1 MISWSRRA
9 FLRCAVLPV
18 ATVLVGASLGVLLP
32 STAQAAGCSPRTGPA
47 QRQVES
53 YLGLPVD
60 GTASHA
66 DCRAVQRF
74 QRRMDI
80 RPTAGYA
87 GPLTSSVVSRLS
99 RASLGSCGYSA
110 GLRVCVDL
118 THQVMWITR
127 SGKRIH
133 GPVPIRTGR
142 TGLITP
148 TGTFKIQDKKT
159 STISSYFKV
168 KLPYWQRF
176 YRDMGFHQTTTWLYD
191 PGSPGSHGCINL
203 LPPDAKALFSYTRR
217 GTPVKIFGRKPGT

>member
-1 MISWSRRA
+1 MTRWSRRA
-9 FLRCAVLPV
+9 LLRCGTLSLTV
-18 ATVLVGASLGVLLP
+18 VLVGAGLGVLMP
-32 STAQAAGCSPRTGPA
+32 STAQAAGCTPRTGPA
-47 QRQVES
+47 QRQVEA
-53 YLGLPVD
+53 YLGLSVD
-60 GTASHA
+60 GVASKS
-66 DCRAVQRF
+66 DCLAVQRF

-87 GPLTSSVVSRLS
+87 GPLTSSVVSRLAN
-99 RASLGSCGYSA
+99 ASLGSCGYSA
-110 GLRVCVDL
+110 GVRVCVDL
-118 THQVMWITR
+118 THQVMWVTR
-127 SGKRIH
+127 SGKRVH

-148 TGTFKIQDKKT
+148 TGSFRIQDKKL

-203 LPPDAKALFSYTRR
+203 LPADAKALWSYTKS

>member
-1 MISWSRRA
+1 MKRWTRRA
-9 FLRCAVLPV
+9 LRRCVALPV
-18 ATVLVGASLGVLLP
+18 AVVLAVTSLGVLLP

-47 QRQVES
+47 QRQVEN

-60 GTASHA
+60 GKASSA
-66 DCRAVQRF
+66 DCLAVQRF

-80 RPTAGYA
+80 RPAAGYA
-87 GPLTSSVVSRLS
+87 GPLTSSVVTRLS
-99 RASLGSCGYSA
+99 NASVGSCGYSA

-118 THQVMWITR
+118 THQVMWVTR

-148 TGTFKIQDKKT
+148 TGSYKIQDKKIT
-159 STISSYFKV
+159 TISSYFKV
-168 KLPYWQRF
+168 ELPYWQRF
-176 YRDMGFHQTTTWLYD
+176 HRDMGFHQTTTWLYD

-203 LPPDAKALFSYTRR
+203 LPTDARALWSYTKR